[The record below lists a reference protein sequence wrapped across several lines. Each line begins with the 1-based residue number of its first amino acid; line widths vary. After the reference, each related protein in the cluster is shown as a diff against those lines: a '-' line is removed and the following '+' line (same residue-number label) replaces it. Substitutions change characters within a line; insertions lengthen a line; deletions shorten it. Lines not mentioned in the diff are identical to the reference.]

1 SYTLSQADLAGLTL
15 HAGDDDLSNI
25 TLHVTAST
33 DDHGN
38 IATSAAQDISLT
50 VNPVAETP
58 TLTTAAAFNNVNEDG
73 TIALT
78 ITATPAES
86 DADSTTYVTITG
98 VPADA
103 TLSAGTNNGGG
114 SWTLQQSAL
123 AGLTLHAGDDDL
135 TNITLHVTA
144 STDDHGNI
152 ATSAAQDI
160 SLTVNPVAETPT
172 LK

>member
-1 SYTLSQADLAGLTL
+1 MPWRRRSLNLDGSYTLSQADLVGLTL

-33 DDHGN
+33 NDGGN
-38 IATSAAQDISLT
+38 IATSAPQDISLT

-58 TLTTAAAFNNVNEDG
+58 TLTTAAAFDNVNEDG

-86 DADSTTYVTITG
+86 DADATTYVTITG

-103 TLSAGTNNGGG
+103 SLSAGTLNLDG
-114 SWTLQQSAL
+114 S
-123 AGLTLHAGDDDL
+123 
-135 TNITLHVTA
+135 VTR
-144 STDDHGNI
+144 
-152 ATSAAQDI
+152 
-160 SLTVNPVAETPT
+160 
-172 LK
+172 